1 MEGLSARPPYSD
13 LAMRRAQP
21 VDIPELVRLEADGFR
36 TDRIS
41 ARQFHHLLS
50 KGHAVCLVLEH
61 AGILAGY
68 ALLLFRAGTAL
79 ARLYSI
85 VVDPAWR
92 GQGLAR
98 ELLSAAE
105 DEAREHECSH
115 VRLEV
120 RTDNARAIAIYRE
133 SGYHDLGEI
142 SDYYEDHTPALR
154 MEKRLHP
161 AHAPVNTRIPYYP
174 QSIDFT
180 CGPAALMMAMK
191 ALDPT
196 MHLDR
201 MLEFRLW
208 REATTIFMSAGHGGS
223 SPQGLALA
231 AWYRGFDV
239 DLHLSDEGP
248 LFLDGVRDPRK
259 KEVVELVHR
268 GFMDEIAQSGIGMY
282 YTRLGVADLETRHAD
297 GAVPIVLI
305 SSYRIYRKKD
315 PHWIVL
321 TGLDDRFIYA
331 HDPYVDADE
340 GGTEM
345 DSMNVPIVKREFE
358 RMSRYGKSQLR
369 AVIVVKKRR
378 EAPWQLQ

>member
-1 MEGLSARPPYSD
+1 MEGLAGTPRSD
-13 LAMRRAQP
+13 LAMRHARPA
-21 VDIPELVRLEADGFR
+21 DIPELVRLEAASFR

-41 ARQFHHLLS
+41 SRQFHHLLT

-61 AGILAGY
+61 GDILAGY
-68 ALLLFRAGTAL
+68 ALLLFRSGTAL

-85 VVDPAWR
+85 AVDPAWR
-92 GQGLAR
+92 GQGLAKR
-98 ELLSAAE
+98 LLSAVE
-105 DEAREHECSH
+105 DEAREQGCSH

-120 RTDNARAIAIYRE
+120 RTDNTRAIAIYRE
-133 SGYHDLGEI
+133 LGYRGLGEI
-142 SDYYEDHTPALR
+142 SNYYEDHTPALH
-154 MEKRLHP
+154 MEKRLHS
-161 AHAPVNTRIPYYP
+161 AGAPVHSRVPYYP

-191 ALDPT
+191 ALDPAL
-196 MHLDR
+196 HLDR

-223 SPQGLALA
+223 SPHGLALA

-239 DLHLSDEGP
+239 DLYLSDAGP

-259 KEVVELVHR
+259 KEVMELVHQ
-268 GFMDEIAQSGIGMY
+268 GFMEEISQSGIGLF
-282 YTRLGVADLETRHAD
+282 YTSLSVADLESRYAG
-297 GAVPIVLI
+297 GAIPIVLI

-321 TGLDDRFIYA
+321 TGFDERFVYA

-340 GGTEM
+340 GNTDT
-345 DSMNVPIVKREFE
+345 DSINLPISRWEFD
-358 RMSRYGKSQLR
+358 RMSRYGKTQLR
-369 AVIVVKKRR
+369 AVIIVKKQG
-378 EAPWQLQ
+378 AGA